1 MGGDKRAAPLSAQAD
16 AGQKTSDTPAANVPP
31 GKPAAAAQE
40 GVLLN
45 FVDADIPAVLRVLA
59 KFTGKQF
66 LVDPRV
72 KGTLTLVSQGR
83 SRPTPPTACC
93 WARCACRATR
103 RSTWPAAPV

>member
-72 KGTLTLVSQGR
+72 KGTLTLVSQAGR
-83 SRPTPPTACC
+83 
-93 WARCACRATR
+93 ARRRLRHAAGRAAHAGLRGGR
-103 RSTWPAAPV
+103 RPAAPV

>member
-59 KFTGKQF
+59 NSPASSSWST
-66 LVDPRV
+66 RA
-72 KGTLTLVSQGR
+72 
-83 SRPTPPTACC
+83 SR
-93 WARCACRATR
+93 AR
-103 RSTWPAAPV
+103 

>member
-1 MGGDKRAAPLSAQAD
+1 M
-16 AGQKTSDTPAANVPP
+16 
-31 GKPAAAAQE
+31 
-40 GVLLN
+40 LLN

-103 RSTWPAAPV
+103 RSTWPAAPG